1 MKFKKELKL
10 IDVFCISTGAMISS
24 GLFILPGL
32 AHAKAG
38 PAVVVSYFLAGL
50 LALIGVLSIS
60 ELSTAMPKAGG
71 DYFFITRGFG
81 PAIGTVAGMLSWF
94 SLSLKSAF
102 ALVGM
107 AAFVRVIIDLNM
119 HIVAV
124 FLCLIFIFLNFV
136 GVKEASVTQIILV
149 TVLLSILFIY
159 IVWSL
164 PQINVNRFEP
174 FAPYGIYPI
183 FSTAGFV
190 FVAYGGLLKIASVS
204 EEVRD
209 PCKTLPLGLILSL
222 VVTTILYGAVVFIT
236 TGVVKASDLDHSLTP
251 ISDGAYITMGVPGL
265 ILLSVAAILAFV
277 STANAGIM
285 SASRYPFALS
295 RDKLYPAFFN
305 RIHKK
310 FKTPYVAIF
319 FTGFF
324 IIVFLFL
331 ELDIL
336 IKVASTIVIMTYILS
351 ILSVIVLRSS
361 KLQNYKPGF
370 KTPLY
375 PWIQIL
381 GLMGFIFIIIEMGRD
396 AIILS
401 AILIVIGV
409 FIYLFYGR
417 KRTRG
422 KEYALLY
429 IIDGITP
436 KSTKL
441 TDRGLENELKKIVYE
456 RDKIKKD
463 SFHRIIERCTV
474 LDIKESM
481 NVDILYRK
489 ISKRLSDKLHMQPEY
504 FYSKFARREK
514 ESSTLITNKIAVP
527 NIVIDNEDYFD
538 IIITRCRDGMLFPD
552 SKSRV
557 IAAFFIIVTRD
568 KRNMMLRAHT
578 YISQIITEKDFEKRW
593 LEARDKKALKDIILL
608 GERKRD

>member
-107 AAFVRVIIDLNM
+107 AAFVRLIIDLNM

-124 FLCLIFIFLNFV
+124 FLCIVFVSLNFI
-136 GVKEASVTQIILV
+136 GVKEASITQIILV
-149 TVLLSILFIY
+149 AILLSILLIY
-159 IVWSL
+159 VVWSL
-164 PQINVNRFEP
+164 PQINVHRFDP
-174 FAPYGIYPI
+174 FAPYGIYSV

-209 PCKTLPLGLILSL
+209 PCRTLPLGLMLSL
-222 VVTTILYGAVVFIT
+222 VVTTILYGAVVFT
-236 TGVVKASDLDHSLTP
+236 TSGVVEASNLDLSFTP
-251 ISDGAYITMGVPGL
+251 ISDGAYITMGIPGL
-265 ILLSVAAILAFV
+265 ILLSAAAILAFI

-295 RDKLYPAFFN
+295 RDKLYPAFFG
-305 RIHKK
+305 RVHKK
-310 FKTPYVAIF
+310 FKTPYVSIF

-381 GLMGFIFIIIEMGRD
+381 GLMGFIFIIFEMGRD
-396 AIILS
+396 VIILS
-401 AILIVIGV
+401 IVLVIIGAC
-409 FIYLFYGR
+409 IYIFYGR

-429 IIDGITP
+429 VIDGITS

-463 SFHRIIERCTV
+463 SFHRAIEKCTV

-481 NVDILYRK
+481 YIDILYRK
-489 ISKRLSDKLHMQPEY
+489 ISESLSDKLYMEPEY
-504 FYSKFARREK
+504 FYSKFSRREK
-514 ESSTLITNKIAVP
+514 ESSTLITDKIAIP
-527 NIVIDNEDYFD
+527 NIVIGKKDYFN
-538 IIITRCRDGMLFPD
+538 IIITRCRDGILFPG
-552 SKSRV
+552 SESRV
-557 IAAFFIIVTRD
+557 IAAF
-568 KRNMMLRAHT
+568 
-578 YISQIITEKDFEKRW
+578 
-593 LEARDKKALKDIILL
+593 LL
-608 GERKRD
+608 